1 MIYNYGTGDQE
12 NWLVLEPVFNSK
24 ALGKCEVIMAL
35 GNGYMG
41 MRSATEE
48 RYVGE
53 TRNTFIAGT
62 FNRFHPSEV
71 TELPNVADVFQMRI
85 NLNGYPFDL
94 TTGEIQE
101 YKRTIDLKTGELIR
115 TVTWRAPDQR
125 RYQLKFQRFV
135 SLANHHLTG
144 QKVTIT
150 ALDEPLILKLFSG
163 IDGQMTNSGVQ
174 HFIEGERRLFNQNV
188 LQLVQTTSESAID
201 VVVSSTHR
209 FHLNQQPHEPGCIIH
224 MDRRQIFYEYDIQA
238 DQYAPITL
246 EKFSYFATSRD
257 LSHEALLLDEI
268 RAKAVEALSKESEKG
283 YDALLL
289 ESAQAWEKTLW
300 SVCPIHIDAAD
311 GFDQLAI
318 RFAQYHLRIM
328 TPVHDMR
335 MNIGAKGLTGEGYKG
350 HTFWDTEI
358 FILPYYSYTNPE
370 IAKRLLTYRYLTLEG
385 ARRKAKE
392 NGYEGAMYPWESAWL
407 ADGEVTPVWGAA
419 DIVTGESTKI
429 WSGFIEQHITADI
442 AFAVWQYYQLTGDEA
457 FMTAYGYEIIFETA
471 RFWCSRLEWS
481 DTDQRYHI
489 NQVVGPDE
497 YKEHVDDNAFTNYMA
512 AFNIQLAINYSE
524 ALGRKAPEDW
534 IYKLER
540 LYLPEPQRDG
550 VIPQDS
556 TYLQKPTLDLTR
568 YKNSAHVGEIFRT
581 YNLTQV
587 NALQVSKQADVM
599 ILMYLLENQ
608 FSPEVKKA
616 NWDYYEPK
624 TLHDSSLSLST
635 HVIMATDLGHDSLAY
650 DLFKRAAEID
660 LGPKLHSSDHGIHAA
675 SLGGLWQSII
685 IGFGGVRMIDGRL
698 RINPHLPEGWRSL
711 KFRIFWKG
719 EPLQITIT
727 NSELQ
732 VEKTDTQTRIEIE
745 VFGKYYIFDEKVRI
759 VYRD

>member
-150 ALDEPLILKLFSG
+150 ALEEPLTLKLFSG

-188 LQLVQTTSESAID
+188 LQLVQTTSESHID

-209 FHLNQQPHEPGCIIH
+209 FHINQQPHEPGRIIH
-224 MDRRQIFYEYDIQA
+224 MDRRQIFYEYDIQS
-238 DQYAPITL
+238 DQNAPITL

-268 RAKAVEALSKESEKG
+268 RAKAVEVLSKESEKG

-481 DTDQRYHI
+481 ATDQRYHI

-512 AFNIQLAINYSE
+512 AFNIQLAIYYSE

-635 HVIMATDLGHDSLAY
+635 HVIMATDLGHDRLAY

-711 KFRIFWKG
+711 KFQIFWKG

-727 NSELQ
+727 NSELL
-732 VEKTDTQTRIEIE
+732 VEKADTQTRIEIE

>member
-85 NLNGYPFDL
+85 NLSGYPFDL

-150 ALDEPLILKLFSG
+150 ALEEPLTLKLFSG

-188 LQLVQTTSESAID
+188 LQLVQTTSESHID
-201 VVVSSTHR
+201 VVVSSTHH
-209 FHLNQQPHEPGCIIH
+209 FHINQQPHEPGRIIH
-224 MDRRQIFYEYDIQA
+224 MDRRQIFYEYDIHVNQN
-238 DQYAPITL
+238 APITL

-268 RAKAVEALSKESEKG
+268 RAKAVEVLSKESEKG

-727 NSELQ
+727 NSELL
-732 VEKTDTQTRIEIE
+732 VEKADTQTRIEIE